1 MLYFIQQQAYDGVA
15 LESGICMPARIE
27 PATPP
32 FGEDISRPLDRLMK
46 GQPPLRLFTTL
57 ARDSRLFQKFFAG
70 GLLDKGN
77 LSIRQREIVIHR
89 TTALCKSEYEWG
101 IHVTTFSRLGGLTP
115 EQVQATVRG
124 SANET
129 CWSAEEQVL
138 LRLCD
143 SLHEH
148 SDIDDGLWNELR
160 KFLTDEAIIELLMLA
175 GFYRTVSYLTNGL
188 RMPLEEAGARFP
200 A

>member
-1 MLYFIQQQAYDGVA
+1 MLYFIQQRTYDGVA
-15 LESGICMPARIE
+15 LESGVCMPARIE

-32 FGEDISRPLDRLMK
+32 FGEDISRSLDRVMK
-46 GQPPLRLFTTL
+46 GQPPLQLFTTL
-57 ARDSRLFQKFFAG
+57 ARDPRLFQKFFAG
-70 GLLDKGN
+70 GLLDKGH

-101 IHVTTFSRLGGLTP
+101 VHVTAFSRLGGLTP
-115 EQVQATVRG
+115 EQVKATVTG
-124 SANET
+124 SANED

-148 SDIDDGLWNELR
+148 SDIDGQLWNELR
-160 KFLTDEAIIELLMLA
+160 RYFTEEAIIELLMLA

>member
-1 MLYFIQQQAYDGVA
+1 MLYFIQQEAYDSA
-15 LESGICMPARIE
+15 AIESGVRMPARIE

-57 ARDSRLFQKFFAG
+57 ARDPRLFQKFFAG

-101 IHVTTFSRLGGLTP
+101 IHVTAFSGLAGLTP
-115 EQVQATVRG
+115 EQVQATVTASG
-124 SANET
+124 NEA
-129 CWSAEEQVL
+129 CWSAEEHVL

-148 SDIDDGLWNELR
+148 SDIDDGLWDELR
-160 KFLTDEAIIELLMLA
+160 NYFTEEAIIELLMLA